1 MKLHIRNILIP
12 ACLSLFVA
20 PLSIMAQPPPDLE
33 VVDIK
38 FTHNANR
45 GMDSSYFFGASAS
58 DTFASQMTSY
68 HVREISALFQ
78 NTGTKPIKSVNWECL
93 LFRDAQ
99 ETELARI
106 YSFHSR
112 KELLPGKSLRL
123 KKSGYNLQTSPYKR
137 FRVTRIEYADGTI
150 WQGTKTKK

>member
-12 ACLSLFVA
+12 ACLFLFIA
-20 PLSIMAQPPPDLE
+20 PLSIIAQTPPDLE
-33 VVDIK
+33 VFDIQFTDNVD
-38 FTHNANR
+38 R
-45 GMDSSYFFGASAS
+45 GMNSSYFFGASAS

-68 HVREISALFQ
+68 HVREISALFR
-78 NTGTKPIKSVNWECL
+78 NTSTKPIKSVKWEYI

-106 YSFHSR
+106 YRFHS
-112 KELLPGKSLRL
+112 KKMLLPGKSLRL
-123 KKSGYNLQTSPYKR
+123 KKSGYSLQTSDHKKV
-137 FRVTRIEYADGTI
+137 RVTRIAYADGTV